1 MSSSA
6 ASPPA
11 SSSSSSSGA
20 AAAEA
25 PPGATAAAAAALLL
39 WERAWSLEE
48 VRAGSPC
55 WSLAADAGLL
65 QFLQEFS
72 QQTISRTHEIKKQM
86 DRLIH
91 ETKSVDCRLHNVFNG
106 FLMLSNTQFIE
117 NRVYDDEVE
126 ETISK
131 SEVSDR
137 PEQEKTREQKEADLI
152 PKIQEAVNYGLQVL
166 DSAFEQLDIKAG
178 NSDSEE
184 ETNERI
190 ELILEPKDLY
200 IDRPLP
206 YLIGSQLFME
216 QDDVGLGDLSS
227 EEGSVDSD
235 RGSMID
241 SEGKDEEDLEE
252 FENASEEDHKPRTAL
267 MSDEDDFFGDSEKG
281 EDDDEEGDLE
291 ENARL
296 KKKRPTS
303 FTDELAARI
312 KGEEEEQSHAKN
324 KATVTNKEESVSSDD
339 DGDIFKPPKLTD
351 EDFSPFCSKDGLF
364 SGGTGL
370 FDDEE
375 SDLFS
380 ELPKGED
387 VMEKESRVPINDEPS
402 SKPTRKVPAGAV
414 SLFPG
419 GNDVFSPSS
428 FLKGKEDKKLAEPVT
443 DKAPRHEDVGLF
455 DDDDD
460 GGKLESNKK
469 SFISAKP
476 AADLF
481 EGEEDLFKEK
491 PDITTVTN
499 KAAKENKDFTAGD
512 KSQPSAENVRSST
525 QTFSKGHKSLFSDEE
540 DSEDLFSYPS
550 KSKSSSSS
558 KVTTKTSLSLFE
570 DEDEEGLFGSTP
582 KAQISKPPVK
592 KATSLLFSSD
602 EEDHWNIGQEVK
614 PAYESSQK
622 KEPTKS
628 ASAAS
633 HTVKTGLFEEEGEED
648 LFVITKDSQRKP
660 PKAALLFQEDAVNG
674 DSFFSI
680 QPSPLPSGVQ
690 EVTQEDL
697 LGTRQKKPVEE
708 KAGPLGEPGTL
719 HRSDLGGGD
728 AGEQQRKD
736 EPLLE
741 KDVKKRIKS
750 VFSLFDEEEK
760 NEAVDAD
767 KMTQR
772 EIEKPSENSIPSKST
787 GVFQDEELLF
797 SHKLQKDNDPDV
809 DLFARSKKEVP
820 KPRVKLPS
828 EGGLFGADDD
838 GDDGLFSPSK
848 AKPLVAEKKTVI
860 SSLEEDSE
868 VPESNKNAKREESNL
883 KATEKSTG
891 LGASKHRES
900 SSRIGKLQASLDIN
914 PAVLLPS
921 GKPPSLYPKT
931 PIHEPH
937 GVQQVETASAAGS
950 NKEMG
955 VSFDDPMQADTLQ
968 NANKGRIKVTGKRR
982 PPTRNARRLAAQGDN
997 SNDMN
1002 IAEDP
1007 SPPLFKE
1014 SSVPP
1019 ATLHPSNVKLHRKE
1033 NTEESQSP
1041 LPTNSSEQLHEAA
1054 GSPGSKSAAQ
1064 PNVHDLFESN
1074 DIFADS
1080 IASKVTTRPKAKVEA
1095 ESLMS
1100 QVPKGGEG
1108 LPVPLALDGANSEG
1122 LFQAEKPSK
1131 KPDPTPFLEDEDD
1144 LFATSKKTVKRKDL
1158 KPIPQLVQDPSVPDI
1173 FEDDIFASEA
1183 LKPPVKAK
1191 SKELEVNLF
1200 DDDVDIFADL
1210 AVKPKERSA
1219 KKKME
1224 SKSIFDEEIDDIF
1237 SPSSQSKTT
1246 IKKAQSFQAASGTKS
1261 EIRTSSTFEDPL
1273 NVFEGQ

>member
-1 MSSSA
+1 MSSA

-11 SSSSSSSGA
+11 SSSSSSSSGA
-20 AAAEA
+20 AAAA

-65 QFLQEFS
+65 RFLQEFS

-126 ETISK
+126 ETIPK
-131 SEVSDR
+131 SEVSDK

-166 DSAFEQLDIKAG
+166 DSAFEQVDIKAG

-184 ETNERI
+184 ETNERV

-291 ENARL
+291 ENAKL

-312 KGEEEEQSHAKN
+312 KGEEEGQSYTKN
-324 KATVTNKEESVSSDD
+324 KTTVTNKEESVSSDD

-380 ELPKGED
+380 ELPKGVD

-428 FLKGKEDKKLAEPVT
+428 FLKGKEDKKQAEPVT

-481 EGEEDLFKEK
+481 ESEEDLFKEK
-491 PDITTVTN
+491 PDITNVTN

-512 KSQPSAENVRSST
+512 KSQPSAENVGSST

-558 KVTTKTSLSLFE
+558 KVATKTSLSLFE
-570 DEDEEGLFGSTP
+570 DEDEEGLFGSMP

-614 PAYESSQK
+614 PASESRQK

-628 ASAAS
+628 ASTAS

-648 LFVITKDSQRKP
+648 LFVITKDSQRKA
-660 PKAALLFQEDAVNG
+660 PKAALLFQEDDVNG

-680 QPSPLPSGVQ
+680 QPSHLPSGVQ

-697 LGTRQKKPVEE
+697 LGTRPKKRVEE
-708 KAGPLGEPGTL
+708 KAGPLGEPETL

-760 NEAVDAD
+760 NEGVDAD
-767 KMTQR
+767 KMSQR
-772 EIEKPSENSIPSKST
+772 EIEKPPENSIPSKST

-809 DLFARSKKEVP
+809 DIFARNKKEVP

-828 EGGLFGADDD
+828 EGGLFGADDG

-860 SSLEEDSE
+860 SLEEDSE
-868 VPESNKNAKREESNL
+868 VPESNKNARQEESNL
-883 KATEKSTG
+883 KATE
-891 LGASKHRES
+891 
-900 SSRIGKLQASLDIN
+900 ASLDIN

-921 GKPPSLYPKT
+921 AKPPSLHPKT
-931 PIHEPH
+931 AIHEPH
-937 GVQQVETASAAGS
+937 GVQHVERASALGN

-982 PPTRNARRLAAQGDN
+982 PPTRSARRLAAQGDN
-997 SNDMN
+997 TNDMN
-1002 IAEDP
+1002 VAKDP
-1007 SPPLFKE
+1007 SPPLLKE

-1019 ATLHPSNVKLHRKE
+1019 ATLHPSNAKLHRKE

-1080 IASKVTTRPKAKVEA
+1080 IVSKVTTRPKATVET
-1095 ESLMS
+1095 ESLMG

-1122 LFQAEKPSK
+1122 LFQAEMPSK

-1144 LFATSKKTVKRKDL
+1144 LFATSKKTVKRKDP

-1237 SPSSQSKTT
+1237 SPSSQSRTT

-1261 EIRTSSTFEDPL
+1261 EIRASNTFEDPL

>member
-1 MSSSA
+1 MSSA

-11 SSSSSSSGA
+11 SSSSSSSSGA
-20 AAAEA
+20 AAAAAAA

-65 QFLQEFS
+65 RFLQEFS

-131 SEVSDR
+131 SEVSDK

-227 EEGSVDSD
+227 EEDSVDSD

-312 KGEEEEQSHAKN
+312 KGEEEEQSYTKN
-324 KATVTNKEESVSSDD
+324 KTTVTNKEESVSSDD

-460 GGKLESNKK
+460 DDDGGKLESNKK
-469 SFISAKP
+469 NFISAKP

-481 EGEEDLFKEK
+481 EGEEDLFQEK
-491 PDITTVTN
+491 PDITNVIN

-512 KSQPSAENVRSST
+512 KSQPSAENVGTST

-540 DSEDLFSYPS
+540 DSEDLFSYPP

-570 DEDEEGLFGSTP
+570 DEDEEGLFGSIP

-614 PAYESSQK
+614 PASESSQK

-633 HTVKTGLFEEEGEED
+633 HIVKTSLFEEEGEED

-660 PKAALLFQEDAVNG
+660 PKSVLLFQEDAVNG

-680 QPSPLPSGVQ
+680 QQSHLPSGVQ

-697 LGTRQKKPVEE
+697 LGTRQKKLVVET
-708 KAGPLGEPGTL
+708 AGPLGEPGTL
-719 HRSDLGGGD
+719 HGSDLGGGD

-760 NEAVDAD
+760 NDAVDAD
-767 KMTQR
+767 KMSQR

-809 DLFARSKKEVP
+809 DIFARNKKEVP
-820 KPRVKLPS
+820 KPRIKLPS
-828 EGGLFGADDD
+828 EGGLFDD

-868 VPESNKNAKREESNL
+868 VLESNKNAKREESNL
-883 KATEKSTG
+883 KAAE
-891 LGASKHRES
+891 
-900 SSRIGKLQASLDIN
+900 ASLDIN

-921 GKPPSLYPKT
+921 AKPPSLYPKT
-931 PIHEPH
+931 PIHEPRGIQH
-937 GVQQVETASAAGS
+937 VETASALGS

-982 PPTRNARRLAAQGDN
+982 PPTRSARRLAAQGDN
-997 SNDMN
+997 TNDTN
-1002 IAEDP
+1002 VAEDP
-1007 SPPLFKE
+1007 SPPLLKE

-1019 ATLHPSNVKLHRKE
+1019 ATLHPSTAKLHRKE
-1033 NTEESQSP
+1033 STEGSQSP

-1054 GSPGSKSAAQ
+1054 VSPGSKSAAQ

-1080 IASKVTTRPKAKVEA
+1080 IAPKVTTRPKAKVET

-1100 QVPKGGEG
+1100 QVPKGGES

-1144 LFATSKKTVKRKDL
+1144 LFATSKKTVKRKDP

-1191 SKELEVNLF
+1191 SKELEANLF

-1261 EIRTSSTFEDPL
+1261 EIRASSTFEDPL

>member
-1 MSSSA
+1 MSSA

-11 SSSSSSSGA
+11 SSSSSSSSGA
-20 AAAEA
+20 AAAAAAA

-65 QFLQEFS
+65 RFLQEFS

-131 SEVSDR
+131 SEVSDK

-227 EEGSVDSD
+227 EEDSVDSD

-312 KGEEEEQSHAKN
+312 KGEEEEQSYTKN
-324 KATVTNKEESVSSDD
+324 KTTVTNKEESVSSDD

-387 VMEKESRVPINDEPS
+387 VMEKESRVPIND
-402 SKPTRKVPAGAV
+402 
-414 SLFPG
+414 G

-460 GGKLESNKK
+460 DDDGGKLESNKK
-469 SFISAKP
+469 NFISAKP

-481 EGEEDLFKEK
+481 EGEEDLFQEK
-491 PDITTVTN
+491 PDITNVIN

-512 KSQPSAENVRSST
+512 KSQPSAENVGTST

-540 DSEDLFSYPS
+540 DSEDLFSYPP

-570 DEDEEGLFGSTP
+570 DEDEEGLFGSIP

-614 PAYESSQK
+614 PASESSQK

-633 HTVKTGLFEEEGEED
+633 HIVKTSLFEEEGEED

-660 PKAALLFQEDAVNG
+660 PKSVLLFQEDAVNG

-680 QPSPLPSGVQ
+680 QQSHLPSGVQ

-697 LGTRQKKPVEE
+697 LGTRQKKLVVET
-708 KAGPLGEPGTL
+708 AGPLGEPGTL
-719 HRSDLGGGD
+719 HGSDLGGGD

-760 NEAVDAD
+760 NDAVDAD
-767 KMTQR
+767 KMSQR

-809 DLFARSKKEVP
+809 DIFARNKKEVP
-820 KPRVKLPS
+820 KPRIKLPS
-828 EGGLFGADDD
+828 EGGLFDD

-868 VPESNKNAKREESNL
+868 VLESNKNAKREESNL
-883 KATEKSTG
+883 KAAEKSTG

-921 GKPPSLYPKT
+921 AKPPSLYPKT
-931 PIHEPH
+931 PIHEPRGIQH
-937 GVQQVETASAAGS
+937 VETASALGS

-982 PPTRNARRLAAQGDN
+982 PPTRSARRLAAQGDN
-997 SNDMN
+997 TNDTN
-1002 IAEDP
+1002 VAEDP
-1007 SPPLFKE
+1007 SPPLLKE

-1019 ATLHPSNVKLHRKE
+1019 ATLHPSTAKLHRKE
-1033 NTEESQSP
+1033 STEGSQSP

-1054 GSPGSKSAAQ
+1054 VSPGSKSAAQ

-1080 IASKVTTRPKAKVEA
+1080 IAPKVTTRPKAKVET

-1100 QVPKGGEG
+1100 QVPKGGES

-1144 LFATSKKTVKRKDL
+1144 LFATSKKTVKRKDP

-1191 SKELEVNLF
+1191 SKELEANLF

-1261 EIRTSSTFEDPL
+1261 EIRASSTFEDPL

>member
-11 SSSSSSSGA
+11 SSSASSSSG

-65 QFLQEFS
+65 RFLQEFS

-131 SEVSDR
+131 PEVSDR

-166 DSAFEQLDIKAG
+166 DNAFEQLDIKAG

-216 QDDVGLGDLSS
+216 QDDVGLGDFSS

-281 EDDDEEGDLE
+281 EDDDEDGDLE

-312 KGEEEEQSHAKN
+312 KGEEEEQSCTKN
-324 KATVTNKEESVSSDD
+324 KTTVTNKEESVSSDD

-387 VMEKESRVPINDEPS
+387 VVEKESRVPINDEPS

-455 DDDDD
+455 DDDD

-476 AADLF
+476 ATDLF

-499 KAAKENKDFTAGD
+499 KAAKEKKDVTAGD

-570 DEDEEGLFGSTP
+570 DEDEEELFGSAP

-614 PAYESSQK
+614 PASESSQK

-680 QPSPLPSGVQ
+680 QPSHLPSGVQ

-848 AKPLVAEKKTVI
+848 AKPL
-860 SSLEEDSE
+860 
-868 VPESNKNAKREESNL
+868 
-883 KATEKSTG
+883 
-891 LGASKHRES
+891 
-900 SSRIGKLQASLDIN
+900 ASLDIN

-921 GKPPSLYPKT
+921 AKPPSLYPKT

-937 GVQQVETASAAGS
+937 GVQHVETASAVGS

-982 PPTRNARRLAAQGDN
+982 PPTRSARRLAAQGDN

-1033 NTEESQSP
+1033 NTEESQTP

-1054 GSPGSKSAAQ
+1054 GTPGSKSAAQ

-1080 IASKVTTRPKAKVEA
+1080 IASKVTTRPKAKVET

-1144 LFATSKKTVKRKDL
+1144 LFATSKKTVKRKDP

>member
-1 MSSSA
+1 
-6 ASPPA
+6 
-11 SSSSSSSGA
+11 
-20 AAAEA
+20 
-25 PPGATAAAAAALLL
+25 
-39 WERAWSLEE
+39 
-48 VRAGSPC
+48 
-55 WSLAADAGLL
+55 
-65 QFLQEFS
+65 
-72 QQTISRTHEIKKQM
+72 
-86 DRLIH
+86 
-91 ETKSVDCRLHNVFNG
+91 
-106 FLMLSNTQFIE
+106 
-117 NRVYDDEVE
+117 
-126 ETISK
+126 
-131 SEVSDR
+131 
-137 PEQEKTREQKEADLI
+137 
-152 PKIQEAVNYGLQVL
+152 
-166 DSAFEQLDIKAG
+166 
-178 NSDSEE
+178 
-184 ETNERI
+184 
-190 ELILEPKDLY
+190 
-200 IDRPLP
+200 
-206 YLIGSQLFME
+206 ME

-883 KATEKSTG
+883 KATE
-891 LGASKHRES
+891 
-900 SSRIGKLQASLDIN
+900 
-914 PAVLLPS
+914 
-921 GKPPSLYPKT
+921 
-931 PIHEPH
+931 
-937 GVQQVETASAAGS
+937 
-950 NKEMG
+950 
-955 VSFDDPMQADTLQ
+955 
-968 NANKGRIKVTGKRR
+968 GRIKVTGKRR

>member
-1 MSSSA
+1 MSSA

-11 SSSSSSSGA
+11 SSSSSSSSGA
-20 AAAEA
+20 AAAAAAA

-65 QFLQEFS
+65 RFLQEFS

-131 SEVSDR
+131 SEVSDK

-227 EEGSVDSD
+227 EEDSVDSD

-312 KGEEEEQSHAKN
+312 KGEEEEQSYTKN
-324 KATVTNKEESVSSDD
+324 KTTVTNKEESVSSDD

-460 GGKLESNKK
+460 DDDGGKLESNKK
-469 SFISAKP
+469 NFISAKP

-481 EGEEDLFKEK
+481 EGEEDLFQEK
-491 PDITTVTN
+491 PDITNVIN

-512 KSQPSAENVRSST
+512 KSQPSAENVGTST

-540 DSEDLFSYPS
+540 DSEDLFSYPP

-570 DEDEEGLFGSTP
+570 DEDEEGLFGSIP

-614 PAYESSQK
+614 PASESSQK

-633 HTVKTGLFEEEGEED
+633 HIVKTSLFEEEGEED

-660 PKAALLFQEDAVNG
+660 PKSVLLFQEDAVNG

-680 QPSPLPSGVQ
+680 QQSHLPSGVQ

-697 LGTRQKKPVEE
+697 LGTRQKKLVVET
-708 KAGPLGEPGTL
+708 AGPLGEPGTL
-719 HRSDLGGGD
+719 HGSDLGGGD

-736 EPLLE
+736 E
-741 KDVKKRIKS
+741 
-750 VFSLFDEEEK
+750 
-760 NEAVDAD
+760 
-767 KMTQR
+767 
-772 EIEKPSENSIPSKST
+772 PSENSIPSKST

-809 DLFARSKKEVP
+809 DIFARNKKEVP
-820 KPRVKLPS
+820 KPRIKLPS
-828 EGGLFGADDD
+828 EGGLFDD

-868 VPESNKNAKREESNL
+868 VLESNKNAKREESNL
-883 KATEKSTG
+883 KAAEKSTG

-921 GKPPSLYPKT
+921 AKPPSLYPKT
-931 PIHEPH
+931 PIHEPRGIQH
-937 GVQQVETASAAGS
+937 VETASALGS

-982 PPTRNARRLAAQGDN
+982 PPTRSARRLAAQGDN
-997 SNDMN
+997 TNDTN
-1002 IAEDP
+1002 VAEDP
-1007 SPPLFKE
+1007 SPPLLKE

-1019 ATLHPSNVKLHRKE
+1019 ATLHPSTAKLHRKE
-1033 NTEESQSP
+1033 STEGSQSP

-1054 GSPGSKSAAQ
+1054 VSPGSKSAAQ

-1080 IASKVTTRPKAKVEA
+1080 IAPKVTTRPKAKVET

-1100 QVPKGGEG
+1100 QVPKGGES

-1144 LFATSKKTVKRKDL
+1144 LFATSKKTVKRKDP

-1191 SKELEVNLF
+1191 SKELEANLF

-1261 EIRTSSTFEDPL
+1261 EIRASSTFEDPL